1 MPNPHLIQRLAG
13 IQQALM
19 AQHLGGHGLPNA
31 VVGDERETFLRE
43 FLQKVFPAHRRFA
56 TGVITDSQDRISGQ
70 VDIAVEFPFTPSFP
84 MPGNDQRLLLAE
96 CVAIAIEVKSDLV
109 GQWQQVRDTT
119 RQIKLLQRQLN
130 PIMVLGQVPGPAIP
144 CVAVGYTGHATV
156 DGLAN
161 RLVTT
166 PEAERPDA
174 ALVIN
179 SGCFVGFGIQAAGAL
194 GLYALCIA
202 INSLLI
208 SLGAASPNLI
218 AYVEA

>member
-31 VVGDERETFLRE
+31 VVGDERETLLRE

-56 TGVITDSQDRISGQ
+56 TGVITDSQNRISGQ
-70 VDIAVEFPFTPSFP
+70 VDIAVEYPFTPSFP
-84 MPGNDQRLLLAE
+84 MPNSEQRLLLAE
-96 CVAIAIEVKSDLV
+96 CVAVAIEVKSDLV
-109 GQWQQVRDTT
+109 AQWQQVRDTT

-130 PIMVLGQVPGPAIP
+130 PIMVLGRGPGPTIP
-144 CVAVGYTGHATV
+144 CVAVGYTGHATA
-156 DGLAN
+156 DALEN
-161 RLVTT
+161 RLATT

-179 SGCFVGFGIQAAGAL
+179 SGCFVGFGIQAWGAL
-194 GLYALCIA
+194 GLYGLCIG
-202 INSLLI
+202 INQLLI
-208 SLGAASPNLI
+208 SLGYAAPSLV
-218 AYVEA
+218 AYVQA